1 MQRSEGTG
9 SFMKDNWGYVSKHWR
24 SSQKYEIWNKGTNP
38 RWREDIL
45 LSQLTDGTS
54 DVVPTV
60 RWAGDWGGTDPTPNP
75 RHSETRETAARRS
88 SPEPPSRPGNH
99 PHTTLHY
106 DRDIGHQDALYTML
120 MHFTG
125 KTPFSFLLGFII
137 WSETVYRCGWK
148 PGLNNSAWQFWI
160 CIIYLVF
167 LKRLCC
173 VSCGIM

>member
-60 RWAGDWGGTDPTPNP
+60 RWAGDWGGTDPTLGDSGDCRPPP
-75 RHSETRETAARRS
+75 RRRS
-88 SPEPPSRPGNH
+88 HRPA
-99 PHTTLHY
+99 PATILILRYTTIGTSDTGCFIHY
-106 DRDIGHQDALYTML
+106 AYAFYWED
-120 MHFTG
+120 
-125 KTPFSFLLGFII
+125 SFLLGFII